1 MAHSNISPHYALWLI
16 FKEEFNNLHHE
27 SGVPIS
33 DDIKNQIY
41 QKWFENFKETDIN
54 LEQFSDVALEVRE
67 QAEEEYNIVEEEQIA
82 YWNQLADDENA
93 RIVWLCGGN
102 SSEIQSV
109 GRGEI
114 IENLDM
120 YREKYKRFQ
129 NWKKIHNVMDVPD
142 HFVASDFREWD
153 EQIKTQEDYDSYVSD
168 LCFYM

>member
-1 MAHSNISPHYALWLI
+1 MAHTNTSAHYALWLI
-16 FKEEFNNLHHE
+16 FKEEFNNLHRE

-54 LEQFSDVALEVRE
+54 LEQFSVVGREVRN
-67 QAEEEYNIVEEEQIA
+67 QAEEEYDTVEEEQIA

-129 NWKKIHNVMDVPD
+129 NWK
-142 HFVASDFREWD
+142 
-153 EQIKTQEDYDSYVSD
+153 
-168 LCFYM
+168 L